1 MFCAGLVVLGIMA
14 GVCGGLFGIGGG
26 TIVIPALVY
35 LFGLTQH
42 QAQGTSLAMMVPPV
56 TFLAAWKYYQG
67 GHVDIK
73 IAVFVALG
81 FIIGGLL
88 GATIVQPVSDPLLR
102 KGFGIFLLLVGARML
117 Y

>member
-1 MFCAGLVVLGIMA
+1 MFYAGLLVLGIMA
-14 GVCGGLFGIGGG
+14 GVFGGLFGIGGG

-56 TFLAAWKYYQG
+56 TFLAAWTYYRS
-67 GHVDIK
+67 GHVDLK
-73 IAVFVALG
+73 LAVFVSLG

-88 GATIVQPVSDPLLR
+88 GATVVQPVNDPLLR
-102 KGFGIFLLLVGARML
+102 KGFGIFLLLVGAKML